1 MPSSKRDYPSSM
13 YPEHGSSY
21 RSSGYSHSSRRSRSG
36 GDGGDDGA
44 RRNSDSHH
52 SYNHD
57 YRRGRENRRGD
68 RSGRYVRD
76 SHSTSTRRDSRRD
89 DNRSYDRH
97 SSYNDVERK
106 GRSSSLGILE
116 RVLPHDFRPSKADP
130 EARLHRL
137 QKEKECPGFD
147 WTPGLVLGL
156 IGAAALFNH
165 ERSLIRRQ
173 KKEYYD

>member
-21 RSSGYSHSSRRSRSG
+21 SSSSYSHGSRR
-36 GDGGDDGA
+36 GDGDGA
-44 RRNSDSHH
+44 RRNGDSHR

-57 YRRGRENRRGD
+57 YRRGRDYRRGD
-68 RSGRYVRD
+68 RSERYIRED
-76 SHSTSTRRDSRRD
+76 SHSARRDSRRD
-89 DNRSYDRH
+89 DNRPHDRD
-97 SSYNDVERK
+97 SKYNDVERK

-130 EARLHRL
+130 EARIHRL

-173 KKEYYD
+173 RKEYYD